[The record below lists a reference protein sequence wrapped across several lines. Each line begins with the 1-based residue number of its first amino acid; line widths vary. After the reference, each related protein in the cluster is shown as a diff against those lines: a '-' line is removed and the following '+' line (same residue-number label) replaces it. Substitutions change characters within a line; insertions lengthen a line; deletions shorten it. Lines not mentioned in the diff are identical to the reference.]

1 MNKKILLPI
10 LFLLFGAASSFAAP
24 QMIAFERNQAVWIA
38 NLDGTGEKKVADGIF
53 PAISPDGTRVAFNTV
68 EKTSDTSYVRHIAV
82 IELATGKLNVF
93 KAVPSDNSYYPSWTA
108 DGKQI
113 LFTTRPHEVWDLVVA
128 NSDGTNFHVLKP
140 GVQNEVTRYS
150 PIWAHDGQSIF
161 CEDMS
166 NVYQLGL
173 DGAVRAQW
181 KIGKIVPKGD
191 MSGDGRID
199 VSPDGKRLLLSIDM
213 GEESGRKDWDGP
225 LPALWS
231 FDLQSQKATRLT
243 PKKLFG
249 WDGVWIDNNN
259 ILFLSKAAGEKE
271 DSIYRMSVDGKNLKR
286 LIKNARFPSVSAPNA

>member
-1 MNKKILLPI
+1 MNKKILCSI
-10 LFLLFGAASSFAAP
+10 LAFLSGAASSFAAP

-38 NLDGTGEKKVADGIF
+38 NLDGTGEKKIADGIF

-82 IELATGKLNVF
+82 VDLATGKLNVF
-93 KAVPSDNSYYPSWTA
+93 KDVPSDNSYYPSWTA

-113 LFTTRPHEVWDLVVA
+113 LFTTRPHEVWDLVA
-128 NSDGTNFHVLKP
+128 INSDGTNFHVLKP

-150 PIWAHDGQSIF
+150 PIWARDGQSVF
-161 CEDMS
+161 CEDMA

-173 DGAVRAQW
+173 DGALRAQW

-231 FDLQSQKATRLT
+231 FDLESQKATRLT
-243 PKKLFG
+243 PKKVFG
-249 WDGVWIDNNN
+249 LDGAWIDNDN
-259 ILFLSKAAGEKE
+259 ILFLSKTAGEKD

-286 LIKNARFPSVSAPNA
+286 IIKNGRFPSVSAPQT

>member
-1 MNKKILLPI
+1 
-10 LFLLFGAASSFAAP
+10 
-24 QMIAFERNQAVWIA
+24 
-38 NLDGTGEKKVADGIF
+38 
-53 PAISPDGTRVAFNTV
+53 
-68 EKTSDTSYVRHIAV
+68 
-82 IELATGKLNVF
+82 LNVF
-93 KAVPSDNSYYPSWTA
+93 KDVPSDNSYYPSWTS

-113 LFTTRPHEVWDLVVA
+113 LFTTRPHEVWDLVA
-128 NSDGTNFHVLKP
+128 INTDGTNFHVLKP

-150 PIWAHDGQSIF
+150 PIWAHDGQSVF

-173 DGAVRAQW
+173 DSAVRAQW

-199 VSPDGKRLLLSIDM
+199 VSRDGKRLLLSVDM

-225 LPALWS
+225 VPALWS
-231 FDLQSQKATRLT
+231 FDLESQKATRLT

-249 WDGVWIDNNN
+249 WDGVWLDNDNV
-259 ILFLSKAAGEKE
+259 LFLSREAGEKN
-271 DSIYRMSVDGKNLKR
+271 DSIYRMSTDGKNLKR